1 MVTASPWRRLS
12 VLLPFLIGFTAAAHA
27 ANDGETLAKQGA
39 SGAPPCLT
47 CHGANGEGNA
57 AAGFPRLAGL
67 SAEYQ
72 EKQLHDFASGK
83 RDNPVMAPIAKA
95 LSDQQI
101 EAVGHYYAGLEAPST
116 APDAPQSQLDAGR
129 ELVVNGM
136 WGENLPACVSC
147 HGPGARG
154 VGTEFPA
161 LAGQHAGY
169 LEGQLKAWQAKQRH
183 NDSNGLMAAVA
194 EALDDEQIKAVA
206 AYLATL
212 PATGELPEGAKPD
225 VAPANPDAPEGYFQP
240 PLKGDLG
247 DDDFAAAVRRGAA
260 VFNNTHREPASAPFV
275 GNGQDCS
282 NCHLNGGRQANSAPM
297 WAAWVLYPK
306 YRSKNDKINTM
317 AERLQGCFM
326 FSQNAPASEKGR
338 PPAADSALLADLQS
352 YFYWQAQGAPTGET
366 MKGQGFLALKEPAKP
381 YSAAR
386 GKEEFESHCA
396 LCHGDN
402 GQGTPLPD
410 GGYAFPPLWGSQAYN
425 WGAGMHRVETAAG
438 FIKANMPLG
447 KPNTLTD
454 QQAWDLAAYI
464 NSHPRPPDPRAE
476 QNLEANI
483 KAYHGTPKLKPL
495 GGIFGEI
502 EPAE

>member
-12 VLLPFLIGFTAAAHA
+12 VLPLLLIAFTTAHA
-27 ANDGETLAKQGA
+27 DDDGETLAKQGA
-39 SGAPPCLT
+39 AGAPPCLT

-67 SAEYQ
+67 SAAYQ
-72 EKQLHDFASGK
+72 SKQLHDFASGE
-83 RDNPVMAPIAKA
+83 RGNPIMAPIAKA

-101 EAVGHYYAGLEAPST
+101 EALARYYAGLET
-116 APDAPQSQLDAGR
+116 ASGTVDAPQARLEAGR
-129 ELVVNGM
+129 ELAVNGM
-136 WGENLPACVSC
+136 WSDNLPACIAC

-169 LEGQLKAWQAKQRH
+169 LESQLKAWQTNQRH
-183 NDSNGLMAAVA
+183 NDANGLMAAVA
-194 EALDDEQIKAVA
+194 AALDDKQIKTVST
-206 AYLATL
+206 YLASL
-212 PATGELPEGAKPD
+212 AATGAIPDHAEPD
-225 VAPANPDAPEGYFQP
+225 VAPANPDALEGYFQP

-247 DDDFAAAVRRGAA
+247 DGPFAAAVRRGAA
-260 VFNNTHREPASAPFV
+260 IFNNTHRNPASAPFV

-282 NCHLNGGRQANSAPM
+282 NCHLNGGRQANAAPM
-297 WAAWVLYPK
+297 WAAWGLYPK
-306 YRSKNDKINTM
+306 YRGKNDKINTM

-326 FSQNAPASEKGR
+326 FSENAPASEKGH

-352 YFYWQAQGAPTGET
+352 YLFWQAQGAPTGAT
-366 MKGQGFLALKEPAKP
+366 LKGQGYPVLKAPPQP

-386 GKEEFESHCA
+386 GKKIFDTHCA

-402 GQGTPLPD
+402 GQGTPVAG
-410 GGYAFPPLWGSQAYN
+410 GGYAFPPLWGPQAYN
-425 WGAGMHRVETAAG
+425 WGAGMHRIETAAG

-447 KPNTLTD
+447 KPNSLTN

-464 NSHPRPPDPRAE
+464 NSHPRPPDPRSE
-476 QNLEANI
+476 QNLETHI
-483 KAYHGTPKLKPL
+483 KAYHGTQKRTPL
-495 GGIFGEI
+495 GGLFGEI
-502 EPAE
+502 DPGR